1 MSQKQIDLQRVWE
14 KLSER
19 TKMEIMLVN
28 ETLTRE
34 DLEVEVET
42 LRTAVA
48 KLETAVTKGS

>member
-34 DLEVEVET
+34 DLEAEVET
-42 LRTAVA
+42 LRTAVSR
-48 KLETAVTKGS
+48 LEAAVTKGS

>member
-14 KLSER
+14 KLSDR

-34 DLEVEVET
+34 DLEAEVET

-48 KLETAVTKGS
+48 KLEAAVTKGS